1 MTILITGATGNVGR
15 HLVQRL
21 RAANRPVRA
30 LTRDP
35 ATADLPAGVDVRA
48 GDFTDLAS
56 LEAALEGVTAMH
68 LMTTF
73 GPGNET
79 VPNSRDLVAAAVKA
93 GVRRVT
99 LLWNGYTGPVE
110 EAVEDSE
117 LEYTHLR
124 PGEFMSNAL
133 SWAEMIRTER
143 VVREAYGEVGH
154 SPVDVRD
161 IAAVG
166 ALALTEDGHA
176 GQAYTLTGPEV
187 LTAPQQVAAIAA
199 AIGEDVRYEAEDREG
214 AKVRMRAMGIE
225 EHAIDY
231 VLDWRANPPE
241 FASKVFSTVADVTG
255 RPARTFA
262 DWARDHADAFR

>member
-1 MTILITGATGNVGR
+1 MTILVTGATGNVGR
-15 HLVQRL
+15 HLVERL
-21 RAANRPVRA
+21 HADHQPVRA

-35 ATADLPAGVDVRA
+35 AKAGLPAGVDVRA
-48 GDFTDLAS
+48 GDFTDFAS
-56 LEAALEGVTAMH
+56 LEAALEGVTALH

-73 GPGNET
+73 GPGNTT
-79 VPNSRDLVAAAVKA
+79 VPNSRDLVDAAVKA

-99 LLWNGYTGPVE
+99 LLWNGYAGPVE

-133 SWAEMIRTER
+133 GWAGMIRAEG

-161 IAAVG
+161 IADVA
-166 ALALTEDGHA
+166 AKALTEDGHA
-176 GQAYTLTGPEV
+176 GQAYLLTGPEV
-187 LTAPQQVAAIAA
+187 LTAPEQVAAIAA
-199 AIGEDVRYEAEDREG
+199 AIGREVRFEAKEPEG
-214 AKVRMRAMGIE
+214 AKERMRAMGIE

-231 VLDWRANPPE
+231 VLDWRADPPE
-241 FASKVFSTVADVTG
+241 FARKVFPAVPEVTG
-255 RPARTFA
+255 HPARTFA
-262 DWARDHADAFR
+262 AWARDHADSFR

>member
-1 MTILITGATGNVGR
+1 MTILVTGATGNVGR
-15 HLVQRL
+15 HLVEQL
-21 RAANRPVRA
+21 HAANHPVRA

-35 ATADLPAGVDVRA
+35 ANAHLPAGVDVRA
-48 GDFTDLAS
+48 GDFTDFAS
-56 LEAALEGVTAMH
+56 LEAALEGVTALH

-73 GPGNET
+73 GPGNTT
-79 VPNSRDLVAAAVKA
+79 VPNSRDLVDAAVKA

-133 SWAEMIRTER
+133 SWAEMIRAEG

-161 IAAVG
+161 IAAV
-166 ALALTEDGHA
+166 AARALTEDGHA
-176 GQAYTLTGPEV
+176 GQAYILTGPEV
-187 LTAPQQVAAIAA
+187 LTVPQQVAAIAA
-199 AIGEDVRYEAEDREG
+199 ALGKEVRYEAEDPEG
-214 AKVRMRAMGIE
+214 AKERMRAMGIE

-231 VLDWRANPPE
+231 VLDWRANPPQ
-241 FASKVFSTVADVTG
+241 FAREVFTSVADVTG

-262 DWARDHADAFR
+262 EWAKDHAESFR

>member
-15 HLVQRL
+15 QLVQEL
-21 RAANRPVRA
+21 HVAKQPVRA

-35 ATADLPAGVDVRA
+35 ARAGLPAGVDVRA
-48 GDFTDLAS
+48 GDFTDFAS
-56 LEAALEGVTAMH
+56 LEAALEGVTALH

-73 GPGNET
+73 GPGNTT
-79 VPNSRDLVAAAVKA
+79 VPRARDLVDAAVKA

-110 EAVEDSE
+110 EAVEDSA

-133 SWAEMIRTER
+133 SWAEQIRTEG

-161 IAAVG
+161 IAAVA

-176 GQAYTLTGPEV
+176 GKAYTLTGPEV
-187 LTAPQQVAAIAA
+187 LTVPQQVAAIAA
-199 AIGEDVRYEAEDREG
+199 AVGREVRYEAEAPED
-214 AKVRMRAMGIE
+214 AKARMRAMGIE
-225 EHAIDY
+225 EDAADY

-241 FASKVFSTVADVTG
+241 FARRVFPTVADVTG

-262 DWARDHADAFR
+262 EWARDHAEAFR

>member
-15 HLVQRL
+15 HLVQL
-21 RAANRPVRA
+21 LNAANRPVRA

-35 ATADLPAGVDVRA
+35 DNAHLPAGVDVRA
-48 GDFTDLAS
+48 GDFTDFTS
-56 LEAALEGVTAMH
+56 LEAALEGVTALH
-68 LMTTF
+68 LMTSF
-73 GPGNET
+73 GPANAT

-99 LLWNGYTGPVE
+99 LLWNGFEGPVE
-110 EAVEDSE
+110 AAVEDSE

-133 SWAEMIRTER
+133 SWAEMIRTEG
-143 VVREAYGEVGH
+143 VVREAYGEIGH

-161 IAAVG
+161 IAAVA

-187 LTAPQQVAAIAA
+187 LTAPQQVELIAGA
-199 AIGEDVRYEAEDREG
+199 LGKDVRYEAEDREG
-214 AKVRMRAMGIE
+214 ARIRMRAMGIE
-225 EHAIDY
+225 EDAIEY

-241 FASKVFSTVADVTG
+241 FAQKVFSTVEDVTG

-262 DWARDHADAFR
+262 VWARDHADSFR